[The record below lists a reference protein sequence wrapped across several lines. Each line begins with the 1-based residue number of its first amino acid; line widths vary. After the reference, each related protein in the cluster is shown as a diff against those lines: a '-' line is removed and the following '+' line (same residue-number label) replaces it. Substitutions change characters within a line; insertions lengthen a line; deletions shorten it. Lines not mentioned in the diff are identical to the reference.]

1 MLLRLGGLDPSEV
14 MGKVGLTHLDRVAV
28 RPAPGWLVR
37 LWGQRA
43 SAMTVPWAVYL
54 SPLLLGG
61 DPKRLGGLIVHELV
75 HLRQWRQ
82 LGIAR
87 FLWRYLGD
95 YWRGRRT
102 GLSHREAYLA
112 ISLEEEARQVSGH

>member
-1 MLLRLGGLDPSEV
+1 
-14 MGKVGLTHLDRVAV
+14 MGKIGLASLDRVMV
-28 RPAPGWLVR
+28 RPAPRWLVR

-54 SPLLLGG
+54 DPQLLAG
-61 DPKRLGGLIVHELV
+61 DVHRLGGLIVHELV

-82 LGIAR
+82 LGVAR

-95 YWRGRRT
+95 YWRARRR
-102 GLSHREAYLA
+102 GFSHRQAYLA